1 MNGRTAK
8 SFSRD
13 TLKKGGER
21 IWKSPKQHVSLSK
34 HVPEKWEDCQRRGLI
49 LAISSC
55 EAADVFH
62 EFSVNLD
69 R

>member
-1 MNGRTAK
+1 M
-8 SFSRD
+8 
-13 TLKKGGER
+13 
-21 IWKSPKQHVSLSK
+21 KSPKQRVSLSK
-34 HVPEKWEDCQRRGLI
+34 RVPEKWEDCQRRGLI